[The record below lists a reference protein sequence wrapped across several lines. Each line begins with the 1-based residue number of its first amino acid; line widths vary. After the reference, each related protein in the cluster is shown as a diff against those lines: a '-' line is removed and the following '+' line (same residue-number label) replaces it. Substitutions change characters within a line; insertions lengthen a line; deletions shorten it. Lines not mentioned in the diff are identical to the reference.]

1 MTKRIKNK
9 GLKTG
14 FKISNFLKLLTAKI
28 EYKVNPIDAYKV
40 YLISISNNKQAK
52 EERITAFEKI
62 NKSDNFLFLIINKNP
77 TAGKKNKKIG
87 KASIEKIA

>member
-28 EYKVNPIDAYKV
+28 EYKVNPIDEYNV
-40 YLISISNNKQAK
+40 YLISISNNK
-52 EERITAFEKI
+52 
-62 NKSDNFLFLIINKNP
+62 
-77 TAGKKNKKIG
+77 
-87 KASIEKIA
+87 